1 MSFKLG
7 NTTIGELYVGS
18 NKIGSAYLG
27 SIKVYEGAAPAPP
40 VPADGVLIG
49 DQIWSKFYVNIDFC
63 GVAPKTTRTY
73 HDLVISYY
81 ERSQLSS
88 LTFPDNWRLPNRTD
102 ISILKKYVGERQG
115 QKLVSVEDGGTD
127 EYGLNLYK
135 TGYLTGR
142 SYSTFKQGSWA
153 TFSRYGDYI
162 AYAGSGSSTDN
173 PIDEFYDTTSKKAT
187 PFRLILDV

>member
-1 MSFKLG
+1 MS
-7 NTTIGELYVGS
+7 N
-18 NKIGSAYLG
+18 IGSSKIAEMYLGSTKIAQAYLG
-27 SIKVYEGAAPAPP
+27 STKVYESTQPGPP

-49 DQIWSKFYVNIDFC
+49 NQIWSKFYVNMDFC
-63 GVAPKTTRTY
+63 GVAPKNTRTY
-73 HDLVISYY
+73 HGLVISYY

-102 ISILKKYVGERQG
+102 ISILKKYVGERRG
-115 QKLVSVEDGGTD
+115 EKLVSVEDGGTD

-135 TGYLTGR
+135 TGYLTG
-142 SYSTFKQGSWA
+142 SYYSTFKQGSWA

-162 AYAGSGSSTDN
+162 AYAGSGSSYDN
-173 PIDEFYDTTSKKAT
+173 PITEYYDTTRKKAT

>member
-7 NTTIGELYVGS
+7 NTSISELYVGS
-18 NKIGSAYLG
+18 TKIGSAYLG
-27 SIKVYEGAAPAPP
+27 STKVYESSQPRPP
-40 VPADGVLIG
+40 IPEDGVLIG
-49 DQIWSKFYVNIDFC
+49 DQIWSKFYVNKDFC
-63 GVAPKTTRTY
+63 GVAPKNTRTY
-73 HDLVISYY
+73 HGLVISYY

-102 ISILKKYVGERQG
+102 ISILKNYVGVRQG

-127 EYGLNLYK
+127 EYGLNLYM
-135 TGYLTGR
+135 TGYLTG
-142 SYSTFKQGSWA
+142 SYYDSYKQSSWA

-162 AYAGSGSSTDN
+162 AYATSGTL
-173 PIDEFYDTTSKKAT
+173 EEYYDTARKKAT